1 LIDKVQR
8 SNIKAEIKKLSHG
21 EDLPLPCYAT
31 TQSAGM
37 DLYAALNDSAILNP
51 LERLLIP
58 TGIVI
63 AIPSGFEGQV
73 RPRSGLAVKHGIT
86 VLNSPGT
93 IDSDYRGE
101 VKVCLINL
109 SNQSYEIKRGDRIAQ
124 ILIAPA
130 SQVIWDDTEE
140 FYVEETDRNAG
151 GFGSSGR

>member
-1 LIDKVQR
+1 MQR